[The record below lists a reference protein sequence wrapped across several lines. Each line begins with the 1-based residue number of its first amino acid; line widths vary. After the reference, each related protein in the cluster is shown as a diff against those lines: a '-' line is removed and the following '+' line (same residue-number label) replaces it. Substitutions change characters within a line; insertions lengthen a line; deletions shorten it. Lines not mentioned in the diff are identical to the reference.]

1 MISGNGFEN
10 VDNLLSETYEKYR
23 SIDGEVSYRD
33 FNGAADRGV
42 LDRALLKLDVSIE
55 RRRPGKSC
63 LQLWSHFV
71 RLRDGFSCV
80 RCGSEHRVSAHHIC
94 RKSFMP
100 EAAFQVGNGITL
112 CYGCHRI
119 VHRGYNGRPDLNM
132 PMDGQGGEKID
143 IMEDLYG
150 RLFVDGERR
159 NLLDSNYYYLSDSVL
174 AKFKMF
180 QGFDWST
187 PFPGSRIEQAYLI
200 WRQSPKGI
208 TDAILA
214 ANGFPNLSL
223 RPPLRG
229 GALIISGDGSRA
241 YTLDFESE

>member
-1 MISGNGFEN
+1 MISANGF
-10 VDNLLSETYEKYR
+10 DGIDKSLSETYEEYR
-23 SIDGEVSYRD
+23 CIDADVSCRD
-33 FNGAADRGV
+33 FNNVTDRAA
-42 LDRALLKLDVSIE
+42 LDRALSKLNKFIE

-80 RCGSEHRVSAHHIC
+80 RCGSRHRVSAHHIC

-112 CYGCHRI
+112 CQGCHRI

-159 NLLDSNYYYLSDSVL
+159 GLLDSNYYYLSDSVL

-214 ANGFPNLSL
+214 ANGFPDLAV

-229 GALIISGDGSRA
+229 GALIISGDGSRV
-241 YTLDFESE
+241 YTLNLEDE